1 MVEPVEEGVRI
12 LSLVEEFAHP
22 ESTGQIA
29 DQRDW
34 DPNVWTVMINDY
46 RKMVS
51 YLKKVFRKKND
62 PDPGSSENLVGP
74 ADKVLGHIQL

>member
-1 MVEPVEEGVRI
+1 M
-12 LSLVEEFAHP
+12 SYP

-34 DPNVWTVMINDY
+34 DLNVWTVMINDY
-46 RKMVS
+46 HKMVS
-51 YLKKVFRKKND
+51 YLKKVFRKNN
-62 PDPGSSENLVGP
+62 DPGSSENLVGP